1 MFAVFPAAAWCCYLA
16 ARLVPRQ
23 FLRTLAMS
31 ASGFMALVSS
41 AYLLLAWPGGPTDI
55 SYVWR
60 FLGISLLPVVFALS
74 FWLAGRIRNVWLRR
88 SSRTLA
94 SLMLVPSVLFLLLSS
109 LSEAGCKRRIE
120 PDLSPDGSHIVLI
133 EIIPGGALNED
144 FAHIIYAPTMVAI
157 LDRYLRR
164 GRSVGLQ
171 E

>member
-1 MFAVFPAAAWCCYLA
+1 
-16 ARLVPRQ
+16 
-23 FLRTLAMS
+23 MS

-109 LSEAGCKRRIE
+109 FSEAGCKRRIA

-133 EIIPGGALNED
+133 EIIPGGALSED
-144 FAHIIYAPTMVAI
+144 FAHIYMRRQWSPFSINIYAGEGQWDFRNNRVLNPQV
-157 LDRYLRR
+157 
-164 GRSVGLQ
+164 Q
-171 E
+171 